1 LPVAPARPAAL
12 ASPDATPRSAP
23 RPADRTTNTDPRF
36 YVSSK
41 GEVKAAVP
49 FVDFPDV
56 QAGALNSQ
64 SVYDLFVPR

>member
-1 LPVAPARPAAL
+1 M
-12 ASPDATPRSAP
+12 
-23 RPADRTTNTDPRF
+23 
-36 YVSSK
+36 
-41 GEVKAAVP
+41 KAAVP